1 MQQVSSLKRN
11 GAVAADLSLMRRVA
25 SSDRHAQRVLA
36 HRLAARVQRISQR
49 LIRNRADADDASQL
63 ALIEILRS
71 AGTYQDISSI
81 ERWADRITV
90 RTVLRHARDQRRRPW
105 QLAGRV
111 DAEHVS
117 SAAVEPEESSSGP
130 AAPRPVDEYLA
141 ELPAA
146 RREVLVMKHSLGYT
160 TQEIAELTNSP
171 IGTIKDRLVAARKQ
185 LRKLIGRDLRL
196 RHHGAHSDHDA
207 TERGEP

>member
-1 MQQVSSLKRN
+1 MQNASPFKRD
-11 GAVAADLSLMRRVA
+11 GVVAADLSLMKRVA
-25 SSDRHAQRVLA
+25 AADRHAQRVLA

-105 QLAGRV
+105 QLAARV

-117 SAAVEPEESSSGP
+117 TAAVEPEESSSGP
-130 AAPRPVDEYLA
+130 AAPRPGDAYLS
-141 ELPAA
+141 E
-146 RREVLVMKHSLGYT
+146 
-160 TQEIAELTNSP
+160 
-171 IGTIKDRLVAARKQ
+171 
-185 LRKLIGRDLRL
+185 
-196 RHHGAHSDHDA
+196 
-207 TERGEP
+207 